1 MANRQITLTIQAWE
15 HPQGPNSYPPFPA
28 ANSSFRRP
36 EEVAA
41 AASAVVQTEDE
52 PEEQADSSAFDQ
64 VACCA
69 AAASEEGEVRREIH
83 RRWEGAAC
91 PCCWAEEVGTAAVAG
106 CCRVVVGVVGQEGEA
121 CVGQTAAA
129 AAAGRVEGAFHR
141 LGEVGRLLAA
151 RTLSSCCCAVYCRLV
166 SLCVCRRARA
176 AAAGSVGVGFGL

>member
-69 AAASEEGEVRREIH
+69 AAATEEGEVRREIH

-166 SLCVCRRARA
+166 SLCV
-176 AAAGSVGVGFGL
+176 